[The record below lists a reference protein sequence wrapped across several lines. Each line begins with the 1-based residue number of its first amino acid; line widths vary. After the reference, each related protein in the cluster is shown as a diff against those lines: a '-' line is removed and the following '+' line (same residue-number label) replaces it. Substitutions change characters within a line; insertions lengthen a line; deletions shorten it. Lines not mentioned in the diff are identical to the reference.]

1 MIIFIGKDSYM
12 KELILVISGILLFT
26 VLALSENVDV
36 NGTWEGTMTVTDKG
50 SGHIV
55 MKDDA
60 GKEIDTLPIKIIF
73 DNGKF
78 TCITGKD
85 EDTGKEYEKKDENT
99 YTLKKFEGEY
109 TVTDTKVNM
118 KFSQGDSMGYF
129 KRSYTGFVSGNTLKG
144 IAEWIFGA
152 TLIFKDTLKF
162 DFEVT
167 KKQ

>member
-1 MIIFIGKDSYM
+1 M
-12 KELILVISGILLFT
+12 KELMLVILGLLLFT

-55 MKDDA
+55 LKDDA
-60 GKEIDTLPIKIIF
+60 GKEIDTIPIKIIF

-85 EDTGKEYEKKDENT
+85 ECKGNSEEFEKKDENT
-99 YTLKKFEGEY
+99 YSMKRFDGEY
-109 TVTDTKVNM
+109 TAADTKINM
-118 KFSQGDSMGYF
+118 KFSHGDSMGYF
-129 KRSYTGFVSGNTLKG
+129 KGSYTGFVSGDMLKG

-152 TLIFKDTLKF
+152 SIFFKDKLKF